1 MAVLDSLQNNA
12 FWFVFCF
19 FFSQCGN
26 SSMSFVPLSIRKAT
40 EKCHLEPSSHS
51 PEKGCMEVL
60 KALNGRLGDQT
71 VKLILPNTA
80 QNTTDISL

>member
-12 FWFVFCF
+12 FWFVCLF
-19 FFSQCGN
+19 FQCGN
-26 SSMSFVPLSIRKAT
+26 SSMSFLPLSIRKAT

-60 KALNGRLGDQT
+60 KALNGRIGDQT